1 MVTINTNNQIS
12 LWITIE
18 NYAFN
23 ITFSLKKKKKKKISL
38 EETFVEIQVSW
49 KTHFKIYI
57 LHTNKNDI
65 YIWKK

>member
-1 MVTINTNNQIS
+1 M
-12 LWITIE
+12 
-18 NYAFN
+18 
-23 ITFSLKKKKKKKISL
+23 ISL

-65 YIWKK
+65 YIYEKSSLHSSEKSPLLC